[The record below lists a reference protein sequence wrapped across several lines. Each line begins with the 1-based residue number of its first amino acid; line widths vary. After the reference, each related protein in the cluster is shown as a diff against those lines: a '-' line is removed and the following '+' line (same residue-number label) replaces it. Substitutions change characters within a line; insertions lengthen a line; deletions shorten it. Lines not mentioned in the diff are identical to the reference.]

1 MNPTD
6 LTAIESL
13 LPPRKEWFTVKD
25 AARLLGWSYEHMRT
39 CVDEGRLPSF
49 ISVGPNGRRS
59 YRLHRE
65 HLRAYL
71 LQNANF
77 KPDDLVLL
85 AAKWLCSWPRA
96 QRAALRKLLDQKDR
110 GN

>member
-1 MNPTD
+1 MKPTD
-6 LTAIESL
+6 ITNIEAL
-13 LPPRKEWFTVKD
+13 LPSRKEWFTVKD

-49 ISVGPNGRRS
+49 YSVGPRGRRS

-71 LQNANF
+71 LRNANF
-77 KPDDLVLL
+77 NADDLVLL
-85 AAKWLCSWPRA
+85 AAQWLSTWPRA
-96 QRAALRKLLDQKDR
+96 QRTALRNLLDQKDSV
-110 GN
+110 N